1 MNKRSNKDRSLQ
13 CNRCKLHFDVEKNNM
28 YAIGMKYGV
37 VCLDCWEKTMKELVE
52 EQVKTKNE
60 PERKFNLGGYDPDI
74 YK

>member
-1 MNKRSNKDRSLQ
+1 
-13 CNRCKLHFDVEKNNM
+13 M

>member
-1 MNKRSNKDRSLQ
+1 LY
-13 CNRCKLHFDVEKNNM
+13 FDVEKNNM

-37 VCLDCWEKTMKELVE
+37 VCLDCWTKTMQELVE

-60 PERKFNLGGYDPDI
+60 PKTNFNLGGYDPNI

>member
-1 MNKRSNKDRSLQ
+1 MKKTNKQRSLQ
-13 CNRCKLHFDVEKNNM
+13 CDSCKNYFDVDKNNM

-37 VCLDCWEKTMKELVE
+37 VCLSCWEQTMKQLSE

-60 PERKFNLGGYDPDI
+60 PERNFNLGGYDPNI

>member
-1 MNKRSNKDRSLQ
+1 MNKKTNKDRSLQ
-13 CNRCKLHFDVEKNNM
+13 CNRCKLYFDVEKNNM

-37 VCLDCWEKTMKELVE
+37 VCLDCWTKTMQQLVE

-60 PERKFNLGGYDPDI
+60 PERNFNLGGYDPNI